1 MERLKRKAIN
11 FDLNT
16 NRMKELDL
24 YPKGY
29 RLLGNSLHRQG
40 FTHRQGSGYVS
51 KGKIDSLQVNRA
63 ILAIVKENPWLAE
76 CVKKIDVTDIGNQH
90 DLTMVVKDAMQ
101 SQEIMELE
109 DLEEIQDFEQTM

>member
-1 MERLKRKAIN
+1 M
-11 FDLNT
+11 
-16 NRMKELDL
+16 

-29 RLLGNSLHRQG
+29 RLLGGSLHKQG

-51 KGKIDSLQVNRA
+51 QGKIDSFQVNRA

-90 DLTMVVKDAMQ
+90 DLTMVVKDAVQ
-101 SQEIMELE
+101 SQELMELE
-109 DLEEIQDFEQTM
+109 DLEETMGFEQTM